1 MRKSDIFLMRSY
13 FSAENVQRLFP
24 FPHCVQPAGDKA
36 FLFKTPK
43 HFPARTLP
51 EDCFLPFSSQT
62 HCRCGFG
69 CLCVCLALSASLRQ
83 SQQCPFPGTQR
94 TAFITYCPR
103 LPQKCCQHYCLHQSP
118 LLHVSTVPLTTAKKV
133 FATYLFQ
140 LDGIKQQIHKQLSHQ
155 TFGCANMGKRAVLR
169 RSGWQQI
176 RVPSSCHLS
185 HTVW

>member
-1 MRKSDIFLMRSY
+1 MKKSDIFLMRSY
-13 FSAENVQRLFP
+13 FSAENVQSLFP

-51 EDCFLPFSSQT
+51 EDCFLPFSSRI

-69 CLCVCLALSASLRQ
+69 CQCVCLTLSASLWK
-83 SQQCPFPGTQR
+83 SQQRPFPGTQHI
-94 TAFITYCPR
+94 AFIRYCPHS
-103 LPQKCCQHYCLHQSP
+103 PQKSCQHYSLHQSP

-140 LDGIKQQIHKQLSHQ
+140 LDGIK
-155 TFGCANMGKRAVLR
+155 
-169 RSGWQQI
+169 
-176 RVPSSCHLS
+176 
-185 HTVW
+185 

>member
-83 SQQCPFPGTQR
+83 SQQCPFPGTQH

-103 LPQKCCQHYCLHQSP
+103 PPQKMLPALLLASVSFASCQH
-118 LLHVSTVPLTTAKKV
+118 
-133 FATYLFQ
+133 
-140 LDGIKQQIHKQLSHQ
+140 
-155 TFGCANMGKRAVLR
+155 CAPNHCQKGL
-169 RSGWQQI
+169 
-176 RVPSSCHLS
+176 CHLLIS
-185 HTVW
+185 AGWH